1 MPPGYLAE
9 ETDAQPAAP
18 IVADQEGLEE
28 LREIRMRLDAIEHAT
43 EVLVRAQESQIWP
56 PLEKLFKDDRL
67 LAEIYLLIDG
77 EVSQREI
84 VASLRAK
91 GITVD
96 EPRVSRG
103 IRSLRDASLVQLV
116 ERNSKGNIYTTVR
129 LEKILHL
136 KKRVARLIE
145 PSKTK
150 E

>member
-1 MPPGYLAE
+1 
-9 ETDAQPAAP
+9 
-18 IVADQEGLEE
+18 
-28 LREIRMRLDAIEHAT
+28 MRLDAIEHAT